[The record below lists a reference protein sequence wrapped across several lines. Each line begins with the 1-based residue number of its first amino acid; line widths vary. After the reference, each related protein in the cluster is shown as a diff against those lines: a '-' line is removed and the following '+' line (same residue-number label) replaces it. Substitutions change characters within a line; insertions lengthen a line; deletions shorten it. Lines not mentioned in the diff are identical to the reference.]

1 MQVQVVSYSLSG
13 VSEQQYITDAT
24 QAAPQVASTPGLLAT
39 VWTEDPENGRYGAIY
54 LWEDEEALQRGR
66 IWIHP
71 GADEVVMENY
81 NVLERLTKATQP
93 VLSLLQ

>member
-1 MQVQVVSYSLSG
+1 MQVQVVSYSLNG

-24 QAAPQVASTPGLLAT
+24 QAAAQVASTPGLLAT

-54 LWEDEEALQRGR
+54 LWEDEEAVERGR
-66 IWIHP
+66 IWVHS
-71 GADEVVMENY
+71 GADDIMVESY

-93 VLSLLQ
+93 VLSLL